1 MSRLGTFAVLLCIVS
16 TISAQKYISFDYEIM
31 SPEKDFSL
39 NEWLT
44 EKTDAKTNEYKITSS
59 VTRISKISGIEHTS
73 YRLSY
78 WNIPLAFNSIKV
90 HKKDG
95 EIISINGNLSII
107 HYINPIPLLTPQE
120 SLHAALKH
128 IQAKS
133 YSWQVKPRFLAEHND
148 TQYLLQEP
156 IPELVICPDFKD
168 TAKTPTLAYKIEL
181 FSINPFMHQDIY
193 VNANNGEIIYS
204 HPLMKNI
211 NGTAETRYSGSQTI
225 QTSYVDN
232 SYRLIDTSRGN
243 GISTYSLYDD
253 NFVPYFLTDND
264 NIWTSYEYHSSKQDA
279 ALDAHWGAMKAY
291 DFFFEKYG
299 RNGIDDNGM
308 AIRNYVNY
316 PFISNNSANWD
327 RSSHSI
333 LYGRGNST
341 IDAVT
346 SLDIVAHEWG
356 HGITDSYERDMLL
369 GGESGALNE
378 SFSDMWAACVEYYA
392 APNKQQWWIGE
403 DLTQN
408 ATAMR
413 YMDNPKL
420 AGDPDTYWGVYYLDS
435 TAYYDSF
442 RHHNCGVPNHWF
454 YLLSD
459 GGTGTNDMGYTY
471 SVDGIGINT
480 AADIIYESLN
490 YLQSEMS
497 FAAFAAKTRN
507 VAINLYGTCADETEN
522 LIEAWKAV
530 GVPIADIPDT
540 LNVTETLRMGDRKIY
555 YANQLITAS
564 NLIRNGAT
572 EVLESANKIV
582 LGPGFRAE
590 LGAMVKAQIVS
601 CNPTNNRN
609 NIHIRP
615 LIGSQNSYSCSVD
628 KNHPSPLTISTNPI
642 TNEITVNGIYNESK
656 FAIYDMMGNLL
667 TKGVLSAPY
676 TINMAQF
683 LKGTYILRITTEEGY
698 SCAKFI
704 NQ

>member
-1 MSRLGTFAVLLCIVS
+1 M
-16 TISAQKYISFDYEIM
+16 
-31 SPEKDFSL
+31 
-39 NEWLT
+39 
-44 EKTDAKTNEYKITSS
+44 
-59 VTRISKISGIEHTS
+59 
-73 YRLSY
+73 
-78 WNIPLAFNSIKV
+78 
-90 HKKDG
+90 
-95 EIISINGNLSII
+95 
-107 HYINPIPLLTPQE
+107 
-120 SLHAALKH
+120 
-128 IQAKS
+128 
-133 YSWQVKPRFLAEHND
+133 
-148 TQYLLQEP
+148 
-156 IPELVICPDFKD
+156 
-168 TAKTPTLAYKIEL
+168 
-181 FSINPFMHQDIY
+181 
-193 VNANNGEIIYS
+193 
-204 HPLMKNI
+204 
-211 NGTAETRYSGSQTI
+211 
-225 QTSYVDN
+225 
-232 SYRLIDTSRGN
+232 
-243 GISTYSLYDD
+243 
-253 NFVPYFLTDND
+253 
-264 NIWTSYEYHSSKQDA
+264 
-279 ALDAHWGAMKAY
+279 
-291 DFFFEKYG
+291 
-299 RNGIDDNGM
+299 
-308 AIRNYVNY
+308 
-316 PFISNNSANWD
+316 
-327 RSSHSI
+327 
-333 LYGRGNST
+333 
-341 IDAVT
+341 
-346 SLDIVAHEWG
+346 
-356 HGITDSYERDMLL
+356 
-369 GGESGALNE
+369 
-378 SFSDMWAACVEYYA
+378 
-392 APNKQQWWIGE
+392 
-403 DLTQN
+403 
-408 ATAMR
+408 
-413 YMDNPKL
+413 
-420 AGDPDTYWGVYYLDS
+420 
-435 TAYYDSF
+435 
-442 RHHNCGVPNHWF
+442 
-454 YLLSD
+454 LSD

-615 LIGSQNSYSCSVD
+615 LIGSRNSYSCSVD